1 MTVAR
6 INGVNLSYAD
16 YGSGDP
22 VVMVTGTG
30 APGRMWRTHQ
40 VPALRA
46 AGHRVITIDN
56 RGIAP
61 SDPCPD
67 GFTVTDMAADVAAI
81 IDHLGLAPCRVV
93 GFSLG
98 AIAVQELLVERPEL
112 VRQAVLMATVGRADA
127 LTKAYAAAEM
137 ELADSGV
144 KVPPAYTA
152 ITSALHHLSRRTLND
167 EAQLGDWLDVFE
179 MSAVD
184 LSAVRNQLGMQV
196 IPDRRPRYR
205 AISCPCLV
213 LGFRDDLTT
222 RTHLCREVADAIPGA
237 VYREI
242 EDCGHF
248 GYLERPAEVNAAIV
262 DFFAGR

>member
-1 MTVAR
+1 
-6 INGVNLSYAD
+6 
-16 YGSGDP
+16 
-22 VVMVTGTG
+22 MV
-30 APGRMWRTHQ
+30 
-40 VPALRA
+40 
-46 AGHRVITIDN
+46 TIDN

-67 GFTVTDMAADVAAI
+67 GFTVTDMAGDVAGL
-81 IDHLGLAPCRVV
+81 IDHLGLGSCRLV

-112 VRQAVLMATVGRADA
+112 VRAAVLMATVGRADT
-127 LTKAYAAAEM
+127 LTRAYAAAEM

-144 KVPPAYTA
+144 KVPPAYLA

-167 EAQLGDWLDVFE
+167 ETQLSDWLDVFE

-184 LSAVRNQLGMQV
+184 LSSIRSQLGMQV
-196 IPDRRPRYR
+196 IPDRRRRYR

-213 LGFRDDLTT
+213 IGFSDDLTT
-222 RTHLCREVADAIPGA
+222 RPHLCREVADAIPGA

-248 GYLERPAEVNAAIV
+248 GYLERPAEVNAAILE
-262 DFFAGR
+262 FFAGR